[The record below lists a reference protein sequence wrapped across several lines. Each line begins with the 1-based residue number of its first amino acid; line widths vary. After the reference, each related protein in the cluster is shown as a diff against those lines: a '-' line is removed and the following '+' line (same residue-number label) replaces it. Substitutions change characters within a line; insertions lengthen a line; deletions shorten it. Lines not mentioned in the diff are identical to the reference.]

1 LEPGFHPVPLD
12 KIHVQT
18 LKAAPH
24 GDYIYIYIDID
35 AGMKTVKLQKHMFLP
50 ENLHVQKIDK
60 YKNLSVYACKN
71 LQIFF
76 EIDIEIY
83 LYSNILKNIENI
95 DILHIYI

>member
-1 LEPGFHPVPLD
+1 
-12 KIHVQT
+12 
-18 LKAAPH
+18 
-24 GDYIYIYIDID
+24 
-35 AGMKTVKLQKHMFLP
+35 MKTVKLQKHMFLP

-71 LQIFF
+71 SQIFF

-83 LYSNILKNIENI
+83 LYMLKNIEHI